1 MPLAISLFMYRTMP
15 VRQLVLLV
23 PALLLL
29 LAALLADTAAAAAAA
44 AAAAVDAGGAAG
56 FCEENP
62 QTDETIRGAMKMWLE
77 NQTAAAEAY
86 GHVSDWE
93 VSRVT
98 DMSYLLCGSRAKCR
112 EQHVPGADK
121 FNDDISQW
129 KVASVTTMEGM
140 FSYASAFNQPL
151 DAWNVERV
159 TNMEDMFYNARA
171 FNQPLNAWNVGR
183 VTTMREMFIGASAF
197 DQESL
202 SWVIPLRCST
212 GYMFR
217 KYA

>member
-1 MPLAISLFMYRTMP
+1 MASIVMKQYTDAADTELSLFIIECIT
-15 VRQLVLLV
+15 LLKR
-23 PALLLL
+23 
-29 LAALLADTAAAAAAA
+29 D
-44 AAAAVDAGGAAG
+44 
-56 FCEENP
+56 
-62 QTDETIRGAMKMWLE
+62 RGL
-77 NQTAAAEAY
+77 
-86 GHVSDWE
+86 
-93 VSRVT
+93 
-98 DMSYLLCGSRAKCR
+98 
-112 EQHVPGADK
+112 
-121 FNDDISQW
+121 
-129 KVASVTTMEGM
+129 
-140 FSYASAFNQPL
+140 FNQPI